1 MRRDRMEVTQQGRG
15 ILETRGFSGTAEQL
29 LGVGKQTPKTKL

>member
-1 MRRDRMEVTQQGRG
+1 MEVTQQGRG
-15 ILETRGFSGTAEQL
+15 ILGTRGFSGTVEQL